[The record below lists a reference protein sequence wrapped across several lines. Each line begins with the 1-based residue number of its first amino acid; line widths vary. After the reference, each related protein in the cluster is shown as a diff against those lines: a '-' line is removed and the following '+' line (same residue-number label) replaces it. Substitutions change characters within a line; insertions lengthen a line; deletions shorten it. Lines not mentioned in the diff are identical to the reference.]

1 MSKEFDPNIGKS
13 TQFQTGEKQASI
25 AKKGGIAS
33 GVAKREK
40 QTAQQVAR
48 AILDEVLHAKDGS
61 EVTIRYAMLRKA
73 AEKAYKGDLKAIDTL
88 IKISGE
94 MPAERKEITGKD
106 GAPLVSTEY
115 NLGDLTEAQL
125 LDLADSLQDAQA
137 KRRKEQ

>member
-1 MSKEFDPNIGKS
+1 MNKEDNLIKFTSNQS
-13 TQFQTGEKQASI
+13 REE
-25 AKKGGIAS
+25 AKKNGRKGGIAS
-33 GVAKREK
+33 GIAKRER

-48 AILDEVLHAKDGS
+48 AILDEILHVKDGS

-106 GAPLVSTEY
+106 GAPLVSTDY

-125 LDLADSLQDAQA
+125 LELADSLQDAQA
-137 KRRKEQ
+137 KRRNEQ

>member
-1 MSKEFDPNIGKS
+1 MNKEDNLIKFTSNQS
-13 TQFQTGEKQASI
+13 REE
-25 AKKGGIAS
+25 AKKNGRKGGIAS
-33 GVAKREK
+33 GIAKRER

-48 AILDEVLHAKDGS
+48 AILDEILHAKDGS

-106 GAPLVSTEY
+106 GAPLVSTDY

-137 KRRKEQ
+137 KRNKQ

>member
-1 MSKEFDPNIGKS
+1 MAIEDMEQY
-13 TQFQTGEKQASI
+13 QFRTGEEQVEVAR
-25 AKKGGIAS
+25 KGGIAS
-33 GVAKREK
+33 GKARREK

-48 AILDEVLHAKDGS
+48 AILDEILHAKDGS

-106 GAPLVSTEY
+106 GAPLVSTDY

-137 KRRKEQ
+137 KRNKQ

>member
-1 MSKEFDPNIGKS
+1 MNKEDNLIKFTSNQS
-13 TQFQTGEKQASI
+13 REE
-25 AKKGGIAS
+25 AKKNGRKGGIAS
-33 GVAKREK
+33 GIAKRER
-40 QTAQQVAR
+40 QTSQQVAR
-48 AILDEVLHAKDGS
+48 AILDEILHAKDGS

>member
-1 MSKEFDPNIGKS
+1 MNKEDNLIKFTSNQS
-13 TQFQTGEKQASI
+13 REE
-25 AKKGGIAS
+25 AKKNGRKGGIAS
-33 GVAKREK
+33 GIAKRER

-48 AILDEVLHAKDGS
+48 VILDEILHAKDGS

>member
-1 MSKEFDPNIGKS
+1 MSKNFDPNIGKS
-13 TQFQTGEKQASI
+13 TQFTSGEKAARNGQ
-25 AKKGGIAS
+25 KGGLAKAQ
-33 GVAKREK
+33 AKREQ

-48 AILDEVLHAKDGS
+48 AILDEILHAKDGS

>member
-48 AILDEVLHAKDGS
+48 AILDEMLHAKDGS

-73 AEKAYKGDLKAIDTL
+73 AEKAYKGDLRAMETL
-88 IKISGE
+88 VKISGE
-94 MPAERKEITGKD
+94 MPAEKREVTGKD
-106 GAPLVSTEY
+106 GAPLMNCDY
-115 NLGDLTEAQL
+115 NIGDLSEEQL
-125 LDLADSLQDAQA
+125 LELADSLQDAQA